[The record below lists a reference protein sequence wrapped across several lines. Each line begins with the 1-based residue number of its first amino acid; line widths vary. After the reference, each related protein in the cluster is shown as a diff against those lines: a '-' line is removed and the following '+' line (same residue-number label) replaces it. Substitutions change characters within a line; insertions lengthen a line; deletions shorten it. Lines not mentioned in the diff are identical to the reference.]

1 MYGSYTEDP
10 FQAGTEMEESAI
22 IFDEYD
28 SPSTDIDLEK
38 NHGFGPI
45 PEKRQKRAA
54 FVSVGLSFIIMVVLL
69 GAFTKPKDDLYAV
82 EGNTSMLHEDE
93 MFCRK
98 NDQYYHVGIFI
109 WSLNLIGIILG
120 EFVNRSC
127 LMFEEYF
134 HLYTR
139 YGGSKRKMF
148 SACFSD
154 ISFRAVFFAT
164 LVAFVIIGSTL
175 LSQGTKYF
183 KFEYIEIILSGVGS
197 STLVLYLLSLDTLSR
212 VQISSLMENNNRLV
226 ANGLAWSYY
235 FGYLRLILPRLRERI
250 AESEWKDKLSS
261 NKLFILM
268 PRDCWA
274 YGKLSEEA
282 EDGKI
287 DFAEGGVIEFDVAR
301 AGISKRS
308 YRNNVY
314 EIKIDGC
321 EPLRV
326 LAEYATPLCS
336 MHDMSHSAEAS
347 LSVEDRDEQAKLFVR
362 TLEAILR
369 NPSVPE
375 VRNRCKLVP
384 YARRPDVS
392 VSKILTDAV
401 LNDMTENN
409 SLDSLDGIVVE
420 NTSENLCEHSV

>member
-1 MYGSYTEDP
+1 
-10 FQAGTEMEESAI
+10 
-22 IFDEYD
+22 
-28 SPSTDIDLEK
+28 
-38 NHGFGPI
+38 
-45 PEKRQKRAA
+45 
-54 FVSVGLSFIIMVVLL
+54 MVVLL
-69 GAFTKPKDDLYAV
+69 GAFTKPKDELYAV
-82 EGNTSMLHEDE
+82 EGNKSILHEDD

-148 SACFSD
+148 YACFSD

-212 VQISSLMENNNRLV
+212 AQVSSLMENNNRLV
-226 ANGLAWSYY
+226 ANGFAWSYY
-235 FGYLRLILPRLRERI
+235 FGYLKIILPELHKRI
-250 AESEWKDKLSS
+250 ADSEWKDALSS

-274 YGKLSEEA
+274 YRKLSEEA

-287 DFAEGGVIEFDVAR
+287 ELVEGGVIEFDVTR
-301 AGISKRS
+301 AGIDKRV

-314 EIKIDGC
+314 KITIDGC
-321 EPLRV
+321 EPLHV

-336 MHDMSHSAEAS
+336 MDDMSHSAQAN
-347 LSVEDRDEQAKLFVR
+347 LSIEDRDEEAKLFVR

-369 NPSVPE
+369 NPCVPE
-375 VRNRCKLVP
+375 VRNKCKLVP

-392 VSKILTDAV
+392 LSEILTDAV
-401 LNDMTENN
+401 LNDMDEN
-409 SLDSLDGIVVE
+409 SYLDSLDGIVEE
-420 NTSENLCEHSV
+420 NTF

>member
-1 MYGSYTEDP
+1 
-10 FQAGTEMEESAI
+10 MEESAI
-22 IFDEYD
+22 IFDEDD
-28 SPSTDIDLEK
+28 SPSTAIDLDK
-38 NHGFGPI
+38 NGFGPI

-175 LSQGTKYF
+175 LSQGTEYF
-183 KFEYIEIILSGVGS
+183 KFEYIEIILSGVGC

-268 PRDCWA
+268 PRDCLA
-274 YGKLSEEA
+274 YGKLSDEA
-282 EDGKI
+282 EDEKI
-287 DFAEGGVIEFDVAR
+287 ELAEGGVIEFDVTR
-301 AGISKRS
+301 AGISKRV

-314 EIKIDGC
+314 KITIDYC
-321 EPLRV
+321 KPLHV

-336 MHDMSHSAEAS
+336 MYDMSHSAEVN
-347 LSVEDRDEQAKLFVR
+347 LSVEDRDEEAKLFVR

-369 NPSVPE
+369 NPCVPE

-392 VSKILTDAV
+392 FSKILADAV
-401 LNDMTENN
+401 LNDMNENS
-409 SLDSLDGIVVE
+409 SLDSLDGIVE
-420 NTSENLCEHSV
+420 EKTF

>member
-1 MYGSYTEDP
+1 MFGSYTEDP
-10 FQAGTEMEESAI
+10 FQTGTKMEESAI

-28 SPSTDIDLEK
+28 LPSAAMDLDK

-54 FVSVGLSFIIMVVLL
+54 FVSVGLSLIIMVVLI
-69 GAFTKPKDDLYAV
+69 GAFTKPKDELYVV

-98 NDQYYHVGIFI
+98 DDQYYHVGIFI

-148 SACFSD
+148 YACFSD

-212 VQISSLMENNNRLV
+212 VQVSSLMENNNRLV

-235 FGYLRLILPRLRERI
+235 FGYLKIILPKLHERI
-250 AESEWKDKLSS
+250 AESEWKDVLSS

-287 DFAEGGVIEFDVAR
+287 ELAEGGVVEVEAER

-314 EIKIDGC
+314 KIKIDDC
-321 EPLRV
+321 EPLQV

-336 MHDMSHSAEAS
+336 MYDMNHSAEAN

-375 VRNRCKLVP
+375 VRNKCKLVP
-384 YARRPDVS
+384 YARSPDSDVP
-392 VSKILTDAV
+392 VSKVLADAV
-401 LNDMTENN
+401 LDDMKENS
-409 SLDSLDGIVVE
+409 SLDSLDGIVEE
-420 NTSENLCEHSV
+420 NTF

>member
-1 MYGSYTEDP
+1 M

-22 IFDEYD
+22 IFDEDD
-28 SPSTDIDLEK
+28 SPSTAIDLDK
-38 NHGFGPI
+38 NGFGPI

-69 GAFTKPKDDLYAV
+69 AAFTKPKDDLYAV

-98 NDQYYHVGIFI
+98 NDQYYHVGTFI

-148 SACFSD
+148 YACFSD

-175 LSQGTKYF
+175 LSQGTNYF

-212 VQISSLMENNNRLV
+212 AQVSSLMENNNRLV
-226 ANGLAWSYY
+226 ANGFAWSYY
-235 FGYLRLILPRLRERI
+235 FGYLKIILPELHKRI
-250 AESEWKDKLSS
+250 ADLEWKDKLSS

-268 PRDCWA
+268 PRDCLA
-274 YGKLSEEA
+274 YGKLSDEA

-287 DFAEGGVIEFDVAR
+287 ELAEGGVIEFDVTR
-301 AGISKRS
+301 AGISKRV
-308 YRNNVY
+308 YRNNA
-314 EIKIDGC
+314 G
-321 EPLRV
+321 PL
-326 LAEYATPLCS
+326 
-336 MHDMSHSAEAS
+336 
-347 LSVEDRDEQAKLFVR
+347 
-362 TLEAILR
+362 
-369 NPSVPE
+369 
-375 VRNRCKLVP
+375 
-384 YARRPDVS
+384 
-392 VSKILTDAV
+392 LT
-401 LNDMTENN
+401 
-409 SLDSLDGIVVE
+409 
-420 NTSENLCEHSV
+420 

>member
-1 MYGSYTEDP
+1 MYGSHTEDP

-22 IFDEYD
+22 IFDEDD
-28 SPSTDIDLEK
+28 SSFTAIELDK

-69 GAFTKPKDDLYAV
+69 GAFTKPKDELYAV

-148 SACFSD
+148 YACFSD

-164 LVAFVIIGSTL
+164 LVAFIIICSTL
-175 LSQGTKYF
+175 LSQGAEYF
-183 KFEYIEIILSGVGS
+183 KFEYIEIILSSVGS
-197 STLVLYLLSLDTLSR
+197 ITLVLYLLSLDTLSR
-212 VQISSLMENNNRLV
+212 VQISSLMENNNRFV
-226 ANGLAWSYY
+226 ANGFAWYYY
-235 FGYLRLILPRLRERI
+235 FTYLKIILPTLHERI
-250 AESEWKDKLSS
+250 ADSPWKDKLSS

-274 YGKLSEEA
+274 HGKLSEEA

-287 DFAEGGVIEFDVAR
+287 ELVEDGVIEFDVAR
-301 AGISKRS
+301 AGLSKRS
-308 YRNNVY
+308 YRSNVY
-314 EIKIDGC
+314 KISIDGC
-321 EPLRV
+321 EPLHV
-326 LAEYATPLCS
+326 LAEYATPLCPIYE
-336 MHDMSHSAEAS
+336 MSHSAEVN

-369 NPSVPE
+369 NPCVPE
-375 VRNRCKLVP
+375 VRNKCKLVP
-384 YARRPDVS
+384 YARRSDVP
-392 VSKILTDAV
+392 VSKVLADAV
-401 LNDMTENN
+401 LDDMKENS
-409 SLDSLDGIVVE
+409 SLDSLDGIVAE
-420 NTSENLCEHSV
+420 NTF